1 MSYVEQLNNRKQ
13 TEYTIR
19 NQDVEISQKTAF
31 NCIYMEKETV
41 ELLIPSTHT
50 S

>member
-19 NQDVEISQKTAF
+19 NQDVEISQKTALVVTAF
-31 NCIYMEKETV
+31 IQKKK
-41 ELLIPSTHT
+41 L
-50 S
+50 